1 MFSIIP
7 SKRIYKME
15 NKKVIKNKISTIYAD
30 VSTIQSKN
38 EYDVLVHSENVLPE
52 YGVKKESVSDYKI
65 GTYSS
70 AVGNIYYAAYA
81 MFQPK
86 YISAYTVKIPK
97 KRKNSYV
104 SKIYTGL
111 DDEGTQKIH
120 CSISGEVYEG
130 VATAKVNVSSNLGA
144 VGVSDLN
151 ISYGSTPK
159 SQAISAEPFKDLSY
173 KGNYASVDITSKV
186 NNQFPVD
193 LLGTTRFSEDYENY
207 YFDVSFVSEYEKV
220 IIHNENGNAGY
231 TFTISDGVVEKFVAK
246 KIEVSV
252 NGDILGVDIE
262 NETFQFGNGGE
273 DISFGG
279 NELLQNGNTSLSQI
293 PFQVS
298 VDDWFDTLDGRTSQ
312 ISSASSELKNGL
324 VVFVPLTNGFYTVY
338 EKNGL
343 FFVNAELGSIGDTVE
358 VYPEKFG
365 AVYEDT
371 LKAYENGKETAVIRV
386 SIKDYGDERNYF
398 EVGDIVFPMVFS
410 SNGKDVPMSRRK
422 DGSSKDFT
430 VVGVKFIYS
439 GAIWQELTLQER
451 TIV

>member
-52 YGVKKESVSDYKI
+52 YGVTKESVSNYNI
-65 GTYSS
+65 GYYSS
-70 AVGNIYYAAYA
+70 AVGKIYYASYA

-86 YISAYTVKIPK
+86 YISSYTVKVPK
-97 KRKNSYV
+97 KKKNSYV
-104 SKIYTGL
+104 SNIYKEL
-111 DDEGTQKIH
+111 DDDGNPKIH
-120 CSISGEVYEG
+120 CSISGDLYEG
-130 VATAKVNVSSNLGA
+130 SATAKVIVSSNLGT

-151 ISYGSTPK
+151 VSYDSTPK
-159 SQAISAEPFKDLSY
+159 SHALPVEPFKDLSY
-173 KGNYASVDITSKV
+173 EGNYTSVDITNTV

-193 LLGTTRFSEDYENY
+193 LLGTTRFSEDYNDY

-220 IIHNENGNAGY
+220 IIHNENGNTGL

-246 KIEVSV
+246 KIEISI
-252 NGDILGVDIE
+252 NGDILGVDID
-262 NETFQFGNGGE
+262 NETFQFGNGGD
-273 DISFGG
+273 DISFGS
-279 NELLQNGNTSLSQI
+279 NELLQSGNTSLSQI
-293 PFQVS
+293 SFQIS

-312 ISSASSELKNGL
+312 ISSASSELSNGL
-324 VVFVPLTNGFYTVY
+324 VVFVPMVNGFYTVY
-338 EKNGL
+338 EKNGF
-343 FFVNAELGSIGDTVE
+343 FFVNADLGSIGDTIE

-371 LKAYENGKETAVIRV
+371 LKAYKDGKETAVIRV
-386 SIKDYGDERNYF
+386 SIKDYGEERSYF
-398 EVGDIVFPMVFS
+398 EVGDIVCPMVFS
-410 SNGKDVPMSRRK
+410 ANGKDVPMSRRK
-422 DGSSKDFT
+422 DGSAKDFT